1 MIILIRHAQSEGN
14 KNRDIHQTVP
24 DHRVKLTQDGWKQ
37 ADEAGQK
44 LRSLL
49 RPSDTLHFFTSP
61 YRRTRETTEG
71 ILNALTSPAPDHKPS
86 PFPRHTIKVYEEP
99 RLREQDFGNF
109 QPDSAEMSRMWQER
123 ADYGHFFYRIP
134 NGESAADAYDR
145 VSGFNE
151 SLWRSFG
158 ESDFASVC
166 VLVTHGLMTR
176 VFLMKWYHF
185 SVEYFEDL
193 RNMNHCEFVVMK
205 LDEDNKKY
213 ILQNQLRTWSELKRE
228 RANSRTSITEPESPI
243 PVRKKWGGCLQT
255 DGDRGDDFA
264 RRQMAR
270 RRKDTKELF
279 EDVEMEHG
287 NKELGNGKKADGS
300 ESEYSRGRE
309 DRTQAPER
317 ENSQTDAANVLLATP
332 GARTRIVSPNR
343 LEILKGGRDG
353 GGSRS
358 GAASPS
364 LSSLDDSETEAKE
377 RMRSLPL
384 RRSLAMALN
393 GELDGDGER
402 VRADALGDQSD
413 VEDEEEEEHRKEVA
427 KMEAK
432 DKSFEGA
439 VL

>member
-1 MIILIRHAQSEGN
+1 
-14 KNRDIHQTVP
+14 
-24 DHRVKLTQDGWKQ
+24 
-37 ADEAGQK
+37 
-44 LRSLL
+44 
-49 RPSDTLHFFTSP
+49 
-61 YRRTRETTEG
+61 
-71 ILNALTSPAPDHKPS
+71 
-86 PFPRHTIKVYEEP
+86 
-99 RLREQDFGNF
+99 
-109 QPDSAEMSRMWQER
+109 MWQER

-193 RNMNHCEFVVMK
+193 RNVNHCEFVVMK
-205 LDEDNKKY
+205 LNEDNGKY

-228 RANSRTSITEPESPI
+228 RASSRASITEPESPI
-243 PVRKKWGGCLQT
+243 PVRKKWGGCLQS

-270 RRKDTKELF
+270 RRKDTNELF
-279 EDVEMEHG
+279 EDVEMEQG
-287 NKELGNGKKADGS
+287 SRETRSREKAGGED
-300 ESEYSRGRE
+300 EYPSIKE
-309 DRTQAPER
+309 DRTRAPER
-317 ENSQTDAANVLLATP
+317 GKQTDAVNVNLAAP
-332 GARTRIVSPNR
+332 GARTRIVSPGR

-364 LSSLDDSETEAKE
+364 PSSPEDSEAEAKE
-377 RMRSLPL
+377 HMKSLPI

-413 VEDEEEEEHRKEVA
+413 VEDEEEEQRKEIER
-427 KMEAK
+427 MEAK
-432 DKSFEGA
+432 NNFEGA

>member
-1 MIILIRHAQSEGN
+1 
-14 KNRDIHQTVP
+14 
-24 DHRVKLTQDGWKQ
+24 
-37 ADEAGQK
+37 
-44 LRSLL
+44 
-49 RPSDTLHFFTSP
+49 
-61 YRRTRETTEG
+61 
-71 ILNALTSPAPDHKPS
+71 
-86 PFPRHTIKVYEEP
+86 
-99 RLREQDFGNF
+99 
-109 QPDSAEMSRMWQER
+109 MWQER

-145 VSGFNE
+145 ISGFNE

-205 LDEDNKKY
+205 LNESNGKF

-228 RANSRTSITEPESPI
+228 RANSRSSIPEPESPI
-243 PVRKKWGGCLQT
+243 PVRKRWGGCLQS
-255 DGDRGDDFA
+255 DGDRGDDFV

-279 EDVEMEHG
+279 EDVEIDYG
-287 NKELGNGKKADGS
+287 NKEAENGRKAEGG
-300 ESEYSRGRE
+300 EGEYPRGRE
-309 DRTQAPER
+309 ETPKTPEKKPP
-317 ENSQTDAANVLLATP
+317 QTGAANVRLTTP
-332 GARTRIVSPNR
+332 GARSRIPSPSR

-364 LSSLDDSETEAKE
+364 RSSPDDSEAEIRE
-377 RMRSLPL
+377 RIRSLPL
-384 RRSLAMALN
+384 RRSLAMALD
-393 GELDGDGER
+393 GELDGDGGR

-413 VEDEEEEEHRKEVA
+413 VEDEEEEHLKE
-427 KMEAK
+427 MERLEAK
-432 DKSFEGA
+432 DKSFDGA

>member
-1 MIILIRHAQSEGN
+1 
-14 KNRDIHQTVP
+14 
-24 DHRVKLTQDGWKQ
+24 
-37 ADEAGQK
+37 
-44 LRSLL
+44 
-49 RPSDTLHFFTSP
+49 
-61 YRRTRETTEG
+61 
-71 ILNALTSPAPDHKPS
+71 
-86 PFPRHTIKVYEEP
+86 
-99 RLREQDFGNF
+99 
-109 QPDSAEMSRMWQER
+109 MWQER

-193 RNMNHCEFVVMK
+193 RNVNHCEFVVMK
-205 LDEDNKKY
+205 LNEDNGKY
-213 ILQNQLRTWSELKRE
+213 VLQNQLRTWSELKRE

-243 PVRKKWGGCLQT
+243 PVRKKWGGCLQS

-287 NKELGNGKKADGS
+287 NKETENAKKVDGGKG
-300 ESEYSRGRE
+300 EYPRGRE
-309 DRTQAPER
+309 DRTQTSEKA
-317 ENSQTDAANVLLATP
+317 NLHTDAVNVPLVIP
-332 GARTRIVSPNR
+332 GARKRIMSPNR

-358 GAASPS
+358 GAASPN
-364 LSSLDDSETEAKE
+364 LSSPDDSEAEAKE
-377 RMRSLPL
+377 HMKSLPL

-413 VEDEEEEEHRKEVA
+413 VEDEEEEQRKETE

>member
-1 MIILIRHAQSEGN
+1 
-14 KNRDIHQTVP
+14 
-24 DHRVKLTQDGWKQ
+24 
-37 ADEAGQK
+37 
-44 LRSLL
+44 
-49 RPSDTLHFFTSP
+49 
-61 YRRTRETTEG
+61 
-71 ILNALTSPAPDHKPS
+71 
-86 PFPRHTIKVYEEP
+86 
-99 RLREQDFGNF
+99 
-109 QPDSAEMSRMWQER
+109 MWQER
-123 ADYGHFFYRIP
+123 ANYGHFFYRIP

-145 VSGFNE
+145 ISGFNE

-205 LDEDNKKY
+205 LNESSGKY

-228 RANSRTSITEPESPI
+228 RANSKSSITEPDSPI
-243 PVRKKWGGCLQT
+243 PVRKRWGGCLQS
-255 DGDRGDDFA
+255 DGDRGDDFV

-279 EDVEMEHG
+279 EDLEIDYDRKGTES
-287 NKELGNGKKADGS
+287 GKKVDGG
-300 ESEYSRGRE
+300 EGEYPRGRE
-309 DRTQAPER
+309 TTPKTPEKQTL
-317 ENSQTDAANVLLATP
+317 QTDTANVRLAAP
-332 GARTRIVSPNR
+332 GARTRIKSPSR

-358 GAASPS
+358 GATSPS
-364 LSSLDDSETEAKE
+364 RSSPDDSETEIKE
-377 RMRSLPL
+377 RIRSLPL
-384 RRSLAMALN
+384 RRSLAMALD
-393 GELDGDGER
+393 GELDEDGGR

-413 VEDEEEEEHRKEVA
+413 VEDEEEEQRREVERL
-427 KMEAK
+427 EAK

>member
-1 MIILIRHAQSEGN
+1 
-14 KNRDIHQTVP
+14 
-24 DHRVKLTQDGWKQ
+24 
-37 ADEAGQK
+37 
-44 LRSLL
+44 
-49 RPSDTLHFFTSP
+49 
-61 YRRTRETTEG
+61 
-71 ILNALTSPAPDHKPS
+71 
-86 PFPRHTIKVYEEP
+86 
-99 RLREQDFGNF
+99 
-109 QPDSAEMSRMWQER
+109 MWQER

-193 RNMNHCEFVVMK
+193 RNVNHCEFVVMK
-205 LDEDNKKY
+205 LNESNGKY
-213 ILQNQLRTWSELKRE
+213 VLQNQLRTWSDLKRE
-228 RANSRTSITEPESPI
+228 RAYSRNSIAEPESPI
-243 PVRKKWGGCLQT
+243 PVRKRWGGCVQY
-255 DGDRGDDFA
+255 DGDWGDDFA
-264 RRQMAR
+264 RRQLAR

-279 EDVEMEHG
+279 EDLEIDYD
-287 NKELGNGKKADGS
+287 NKQVDDEKKADGG
-300 ESEYSRGRE
+300 EGEYPRGRE
-309 DRTQAPER
+309 DGPQTPEKK
-317 ENSQTDAANVLLATP
+317 NSPTDAPSVRLATP
-332 GARTRIVSPNR
+332 GARTRIVSPSR

-358 GAASPS
+358 GAASPNLYS
-364 LSSLDDSETEAKE
+364 PEYSEAEAKE
-377 RMRSLPL
+377 QMKSLPL

-393 GELDGDGER
+393 GELEGDGER

-413 VEDEEEEEHRKEVA
+413 VEEEEEEQRKEIEE
-427 KMEAK
+427 MEAK

>member
-1 MIILIRHAQSEGN
+1 MTRKVDLF
-14 KNRDIHQTVP
+14 
-24 DHRVKLTQDGWKQ
+24 Q
-37 ADEAGQK
+37 AEEAGQK

-49 RPSDTLHFFTSP
+49 RASDTLHFFTSP

-71 ILNALTSPAPDHKPS
+71 ILNALTSPAPDRKPS
-86 PFPRHTIKVYEEP
+86 PFPRHMIKVYEEP

-109 QPDSAEMSRMWQER
+109 QPDSAEMSKMWQER

-158 ESDFASVC
+158 ESDFASIC

-205 LDEDNKKY
+205 LNDNGKY
-213 ILQNQLRTWSELKRE
+213 VLQNQLRTWSELKRE
-228 RANSRTSITEPESPI
+228 RANSKSSITEPESPI
-243 PVRKKWGGCLQT
+243 PVRKKWGGCLQS

-279 EDVEMEHG
+279 EDVEMAHG
-287 NKELGNGKKADGS
+287 SNGTDGGKQADEEKGAYPRSS
-300 ESEYSRGRE
+300 ENRSEALEGTLS
-309 DRTQAPER
+309 A
-317 ENSQTDAANVLLATP
+317 TDATNIRLVAP
-332 GARTRIVSPNR
+332 GARTRMVSPHR
-343 LEILKGGRDG
+343 IEILKGGRDG

-364 LSSLDDSETEAKE
+364 PSNPEDSEAEAKE
-377 RMRSLPL
+377 HMKSLPL

-413 VEDEEEEEHRKEVA
+413 VEDEEEEELRKEMA

-432 DKSFEGA
+432 DKGFQGA
-439 VL
+439 VR

>member
-1 MIILIRHAQSEGN
+1 
-14 KNRDIHQTVP
+14 
-24 DHRVKLTQDGWKQ
+24 
-37 ADEAGQK
+37 
-44 LRSLL
+44 
-49 RPSDTLHFFTSP
+49 
-61 YRRTRETTEG
+61 
-71 ILNALTSPAPDHKPS
+71 
-86 PFPRHTIKVYEEP
+86 
-99 RLREQDFGNF
+99 
-109 QPDSAEMSRMWQER
+109 MSKMWQER

-158 ESDFASVC
+158 ESDFASIC

-205 LDEDNKKY
+205 LNDNGKY
-213 ILQNQLRTWSELKRE
+213 VLQNQLRTWSELKRE
-228 RANSRTSITEPESPI
+228 RANSKSSITEPESPI
-243 PVRKKWGGCLQT
+243 PVRKRWGGCLQS

-279 EDVEMEHG
+279 EDLEMAHG
-287 NKELGNGKKADGS
+287 SNGTDGVKKADDENGGYARSS
-300 ESEYSRGRE
+300 ENRSEALE
-309 DRTQAPER
+309 ETLTA
-317 ENSQTDAANVLLATP
+317 TDARNIRLVLP
-332 GARTRIVSPNR
+332 GARTRTVSPHR
-343 LEILKGGRDG
+343 IEILKVGRDG

-364 LSSLDDSETEAKE
+364 PSNPEDSEAEAKE
-377 RMRSLPL
+377 HMKSLPL

-402 VRADALGDQSD
+402 ARADALGDQSD
-413 VEDEEEEEHRKEVA
+413 VEDEEEEELRKEMLE
-427 KMEAK
+427 MEAK
-432 DKSFEGA
+432 DKGFQGA
-439 VL
+439 VT